1 MRYVLLRL
9 HGLSGW
15 GVGASTAMIPIPP
28 SHAAA
33 IPRPPAPPPRGL
45 PQWSLRGLFVP
56 FARLRSPPSAP
67 PGGLMCL
74 SLLCA
79 LLFAICG
86 SIRIQ
91 QRLNKLF
98 FVNVIC

>member
-15 GVGASTAMIPIPP
+15 GVGASTAIIPIPP

-33 IPRPPAPPPRGL
+33 IPCPPTPPPRGL

-79 LLFAICG
+79 LLFPIFVL
-86 SIRIQ
+86 IRT
-91 QRLNKLF
+91 
-98 FVNVIC
+98 

>member
-1 MRYVLLRL
+1 MDDICCGCMAVRD
-9 HGLSGW
+9 GF
-15 GVGASTAMIPIPP
+15 VGARAAKIPSRSAMQPLSPARP
-28 SHAAA
+28 
-33 IPRPPAPPPRGL
+33 PRPQGGL

-67 PGGLMCL
+67 QGGLMCL

-79 LLFAICG
+79 LLFPIF
-86 SIRIQ
+86 SLIRTQ